1 MEIQC
6 QILQHYG
13 FPYMPK
19 DSVTPSKHYKGVAIG
34 FFLHIVFS
42 IFYIF
47 TYNFRKHSSA
57 YAKDN
62 TLLLFLLIPAHLEV
76 PLSMLITKEVPR
88 ARFPGG
94 WWQAVRMKGKLP
106 VSSTYLLAIS
116 QGNSHSIC
124 CLREISMERLP
135 RFDMEYS
142 QLGKDLCLVD
152 GNNIT
157 LVFKVCQAIQTG

>member
-1 MEIQC
+1 MKFQWDFTIC
-6 QILQHYG
+6 NGNTVSDSPALW
-13 FPYMPK
+13 MPK

-94 WWQAVRMKGKLP
+94 
-106 VSSTYLLAIS
+106 
-116 QGNSHSIC
+116 
-124 CLREISMERLP
+124 
-135 RFDMEYS
+135 
-142 QLGKDLCLVD
+142 
-152 GNNIT
+152 
-157 LVFKVCQAIQTG
+157 

>member
-6 QILQHYG
+6 QILQYYG

-116 QGNSHSIC
+116 QGNSHSH
-124 CLREISMERLP
+124 LLP
-135 RFDMEYS
+135 QRDFN
-142 QLGKDLCLVD
+142 GK
-152 GNNIT
+152 IT
-157 LVFKVCQAIQTG
+157 QIWYGIFPAWEGLMLSRWQ